1 MKIKHLPAV
10 ISLLSTLSSATWSTI
25 AAAENTLRLE
35 GAIVERVCHS
45 SVKTQGMFELNT
57 CPALARATV
66 FGVNSLDWSRRGIR
80 VKLLADS
87 GQDRYFDQR
96 YALVDGKGA
105 AAGSGNYVV
114 TMTLP

>member
-1 MKIKHLPAV
+1 MKSKHLPVV
-10 ISLLSTLSSATWSTI
+10 ISLLSTLSGASWSTI

-45 SVKTQGMFELNT
+45 RVKTQGTFELNT
-57 CPALARATV
+57 CPALARATE
-66 FGVNSLDWSRRGIR
+66 FGVISLDRSRTGIR

-96 YALVDGKGA
+96 YALVDGEGA
-105 AAGSGNYVV
+105 AVDSGNYRV